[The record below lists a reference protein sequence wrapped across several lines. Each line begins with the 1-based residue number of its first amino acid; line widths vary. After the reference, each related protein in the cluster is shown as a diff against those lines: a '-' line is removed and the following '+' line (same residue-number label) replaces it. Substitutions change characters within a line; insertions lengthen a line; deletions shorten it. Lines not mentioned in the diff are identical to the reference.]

1 MDSLD
6 PEVIAGIAINQV
18 IEMQDARMDPDRKQ
32 EAIHWAKRGIDHLRQ
47 TYELDPN
54 FYAQEKAE
62 RALIRYVK
70 VQLRGRRQPP
80 ADQEFVLLA
89 DQWAERAQMTKHE
102 EEHDPEADNGR
113 MDMFS
118 TD

>member
-1 MDSLD
+1 MDPID
-6 PEVIAGIAINQV
+6 PQTIAGIAINQV
-18 IEMQDARMDPDRKQ
+18 SEMEGVRVDPDRKP
-32 EAIHWAKRGIDHLRQ
+32 EAVHWANRGINHLRQ
-47 TYELDPN
+47 TYELDPQ

-89 DQWAERAQMTKHE
+89 DQWAERAQTTKHE

-113 MDMFS
+113 MDMFGTS
-118 TD
+118 

>member
-1 MDSLD
+1 
-6 PEVIAGIAINQV
+6 
-18 IEMQDARMDPDRKQ
+18 
-32 EAIHWAKRGIDHLRQ
+32 
-47 TYELDPN
+47 
-54 FYAQEKAE
+54 
-62 RALIRYVK
+62 LIRYVK